1 MLGEPTSSGTWTE
14 SNDNARNKGDFV
26 MIYLFDTKAAKDHY
40 FPSGMNW
47 WEQED
52 ISQVLEDHQA
62 TFDLLFGKYFGQ
74 DRYQNEEYL
83 MFARA
88 K

>member
-1 MLGEPTSSGTWTE
+1 
-14 SNDNARNKGDFV
+14 

-40 FPSGMNW
+40 FPSGINW

-52 ISQVLEDHQA
+52 ISRVLEDHQA
-62 TFDLLFGKYFGQ
+62 TFDLLFGKYFVQ
-74 DRYQNEEYL
+74 DKYQNEEYL